1 MHRALATIW
10 SNLETNIFK
19 FDFLSSVPFRLMI
32 VMTMVCILMLSAARR
47 VLLAAKRDR
56 SERMKVEPIHHV
68 PMRTEYKSPFSAA
81 FSIEGGRLIFFS
93 GCCTVP
99 TYHKHPHDPDDERQW
114 LAGDFR
120 EQTERTFV
128 HIKEILDAAGAKMKD
143 VMKLTIFTTQMDG
156 QNILNEISA
165 RYFGNDNPPARS
177 LIGVPTLAHPG
188 MLIEIEGVAAAPAKA

>member
-81 FSIEGGRLIFFS
+81 YSIEGGRLIFFS

-120 EQTERTFV
+120 EQTERTFI

>member
-1 MHRALATIW
+1 LRRWSAFHAFAASRAPLAG
-10 SNLETNIFK
+10 
-19 FDFLSSVPFRLMI
+19 
-32 VMTMVCILMLSAARR
+32 
-47 VLLAAKRDR
+47 KRDG

-81 FSIEGGRLIFFS
+81 YSIEGGRLIFFS

-128 HIKEILDAAGAKMKD
+128 HIKEILDAAGAQMKD

>member
-1 MHRALATIW
+1 
-10 SNLETNIFK
+10 
-19 FDFLSSVPFRLMI
+19 
-32 VMTMVCILMLSAARR
+32 MLSAARR
-47 VLLAAKRDR
+47 VLLAGKRDR

-81 FSIEGGRLIFFS
+81 YSIEGGRLIFFS

-120 EQTERTFV
+120 EQTERTFI
-128 HIKEILDAAGAKMKD
+128 HIKEILDAAGAKIKD

-165 RYFGNDNPPARS
+165 RYFGNENPPARS

>member
-81 FSIEGGRLIFFS
+81 YSIEGGRLIFFS

-128 HIKEILDAAGAKMKD
+128 HIKEILDAAGAKIKD